1 MSPIVRGLT
10 MLYLTTILLGFAHGM
25 LPPIIPV
32 LANEFH
38 ISGGFAAQVV
48 TAFTAGRLI
57 GQPVGGTLIDKFGTK
72 PAVIGGP
79 IIIGISVSIGIVT
92 PWFWPLLFGLFVAG
106 AADSVWML
114 GREVAGVDLV
124 KPNQRGRLMSGFMG
138 FHGVGMG
145 LGAWLGGTVGEEMGA
160 TVVFGIYTAIAAF
173 VFFISV
179 LIPSA
184 DRPKAAPAAGLPV
197 EDVREGSQLDRVR
210 NLYLQI
216 DPRLRATYIVL
227 VFATASMM
235 LYRMAYQAI
244 LPLHMDEIGLDP
256 SQIGELFAVVAIGSL
271 VMIVPAGFVVDK
283 IGRKWA
289 TVPSTAI
296 PGIAFLFIPFTG
308 DMGPLIA
315 IAVLMGFSNG
325 LSLGS
330 VATSTYDVAPDAIRA
345 RLQAA
350 RRTVAEVGAITGPLL
365 GGFIAVQFGAGTA
378 FFVYAPV
385 LLLAAILLL
394 FVARETLVKVS
405 AAAASLGNGEPV
417 SGLALLKSIP
427 VLLIGAALLVFV
439 ARSRRTK
446 RLTDEGSRDRSA
458 AGADR
463 S

>member
-1 MSPIVRGLT
+1 MSPVVRGLT

-32 LANEFH
+32 LSSEFE

-48 TAFTAGRLI
+48 TAFTMGRLI
-57 GQPVGGTLIDKFGTK
+57 GQPVGGTLIDKLGTK

-79 IIIGISVSIGIVT
+79 VVIGLSVSIGMVT
-92 PWFWPLLFGLFVAG
+92 PWFWPLLIGLFIAG

-124 KPNQRGRLMSGFMG
+124 RPNQRGRLMSGFMG

-145 LGAWLGGTVGEEMGA
+145 LGAWLGGTVGEEMGTA
-160 TVVFGIYTAIAAF
+160 VVFTIYTGIAAF
-173 VFFISV
+173 VFLISV

-184 DRPKAAPAAGLPV
+184 DRPAAAPAAASVAPPA
-197 EDVREGSQLDRVR
+197 EGSRMDRVR
-210 NLYLQI
+210 SLYLQI
-216 DPRLRATYIVL
+216 DPRLRATYLVL

-244 LPLHMDEIGLDP
+244 LPLRMDEIGLDP
-256 SQIGELFAVVAIGSL
+256 SDIGTLFLVVSFGSL

-296 PGIAFLFIPFTG
+296 PGIAFLLIPLTG
-308 DMGPLIA
+308 DFGPLIA
-315 IAVLMGFSNG
+315 IAVLMGFANG

-330 VATSTYDVAPDAIRA
+330 VATSTYDVAPDAVRA

-365 GGFIAVQFGAGTA
+365 GGFLAVQFGAGVA

-385 LLLAAILLL
+385 LLIAGALLM
-394 FVARETLVKVS
+394 FVARETLVKRPTT
-405 AAAASLGNGEPV
+405 AAA
-417 SGLALLKSIP
+417 
-427 VLLIGAALLVFV
+427 
-439 ARSRRTK
+439 
-446 RLTDEGSRDRSA
+446 
-458 AGADR
+458 
-463 S
+463 

>member
-1 MSPIVRGLT
+1 MSPVVRGLT

-32 LANEFH
+32 LEDTFGV
-38 ISGGFAAQVV
+38 SGGMAAQVV
-48 TAFTAGRLI
+48 TAFTMGRLI
-57 GQPVGGTLIDKFGTK
+57 GQPLGGTLIDKFGTR
-72 PAVIGGP
+72 PAVLIGP
-79 IIIGISVSIGIVT
+79 VVIGLSVSVGIVT
-92 PWFWPLLFGLFVAG
+92 QWFWPLLVGLFIAG
-106 AADSVWML
+106 AADSMWML

-124 KPNQRGRLMSGFMG
+124 KANQRGRLMSGFMG

-145 LGAWLGGTVGEEMGA
+145 LGAWLGGTVGEEMGIR
-160 TVVFGIYTAIAAF
+160 VVFALYTGIAAF
-173 VFFISV
+173 VFLISV

-184 DRPKAAPAAGLPV
+184 ERPHPAPSAASGAEA
-197 EDVREGSQLDRVR
+197 EAEGSRLERLR

-216 DPRLRATYIVL
+216 DPRLRATYLVL

-244 LPLHMDEIGLDP
+244 LPLRMDEIGLDP
-256 SQIGELFAVVAIGSL
+256 SDIGTLFLVVSFGSL

-296 PGIAFLFIPFTG
+296 PGIAFLLIPLTG
-308 DMGPLIA
+308 DFGPLIA

-365 GGFIAVQFGAGTA
+365 GGFLAVMFGAGVA
-378 FFVYAPV
+378 FVVYAPV
-385 LLLAAILLL
+385 LLFAAALLM
-394 FVARETLVKVS
+394 FVARETLVKRPTT
-405 AAAASLGNGEPV
+405 AAA
-417 SGLALLKSIP
+417 
-427 VLLIGAALLVFV
+427 
-439 ARSRRTK
+439 
-446 RLTDEGSRDRSA
+446 
-458 AGADR
+458 
-463 S
+463 

>member
-1 MSPIVRGLT
+1 MSPVVRGLT

-32 LANEFH
+32 LSSEFE

-48 TAFTAGRLI
+48 TAFTMGRLI
-57 GQPVGGTLIDKFGTK
+57 GQPVGGTLIDKLGTK

-79 IIIGISVSIGIVT
+79 VVIGLSVSIGMVT
-92 PWFWPLLFGLFVAG
+92 PWFSPLLIGLFIAG

-145 LGAWLGGTVGEEMGA
+145 LGAWLGGTVGEEMGTA
-160 TVVFGIYTAIAAF
+160 VVFTIYTGIAAF
-173 VFFISV
+173 VFLISV

-184 DRPKAAPAAGLPV
+184 ERPVAAPATASVAPPA
-197 EDVREGSQLDRVR
+197 EGSRMDRVR
-210 NLYLQI
+210 SLYLQI
-216 DPRLRATYIVL
+216 DPRLRATYLVL

-244 LPLHMDEIGLDP
+244 LPLRMDEIGMDP
-256 SQIGELFAVVAIGSL
+256 SDIGTLFLVVSFGSL

-296 PGIAFLFIPFTG
+296 PGIAFLLIPLTG
-308 DMGPLIA
+308 DFGPLIA
-315 IAVLMGFSNG
+315 IAVLMGFANG

-330 VATSTYDVAPDAIRA
+330 VATSTYDVAPDAVRA

-365 GGFIAVQFGAGTA
+365 GGFLAVQFGAGVA

-385 LLLAAILLL
+385 LLIAGALLM
-394 FVARETLVKVS
+394 FVARETLVKRPAT
-405 AAAASLGNGEPV
+405 AAA
-417 SGLALLKSIP
+417 
-427 VLLIGAALLVFV
+427 
-439 ARSRRTK
+439 
-446 RLTDEGSRDRSA
+446 
-458 AGADR
+458 
-463 S
+463 

>member
-1 MSPIVRGLT
+1 MSPVVRGLT

-32 LANEFH
+32 LEDTFGV
-38 ISGGFAAQVV
+38 SGGMAAQVV
-48 TAFTAGRLI
+48 TAFTMGRLI
-57 GQPVGGTLIDKFGTK
+57 GQPLGGTIIDKFGTR
-72 PAVIGGP
+72 PAVLIGP
-79 IIIGISVSIGIVT
+79 VVIGLSVSVGIVT
-92 PWFWPLLFGLFVAG
+92 QWFWPLLVGLFIAG
-106 AADSVWML
+106 AADSMWML

-124 KPNQRGRLMSGFMG
+124 KANQRGRLMSGFMG

-145 LGAWLGGTVGEEMGA
+145 LGAWLGGTVGEEMGIR
-160 TVVFGIYTAIAAF
+160 VVFALYTGIAAF
-173 VFFISV
+173 VFLISV

-184 DRPKAAPAAGLPV
+184 ERPHPAPSAASGAEA
-197 EDVREGSQLDRVR
+197 EMEGSRLERLR

-216 DPRLRATYIVL
+216 DPRLRATYLVL

-244 LPLHMDEIGLDP
+244 LPLRMDEIGLDP
-256 SQIGELFAVVAIGSL
+256 SDIGTLFLVVSFGSL

-296 PGIAFLFIPFTG
+296 PGIAFLLIPLTG
-308 DMGPLIA
+308 DFGPLIA

-365 GGFIAVQFGAGTA
+365 GGFLAVMFGAGVA
-378 FFVYAPV
+378 FVVYAPV
-385 LLLAAILLL
+385 LLLAAALLM
-394 FVARETLVKVS
+394 FVARETLVKRPAT
-405 AAAASLGNGEPV
+405 AAA
-417 SGLALLKSIP
+417 
-427 VLLIGAALLVFV
+427 
-439 ARSRRTK
+439 
-446 RLTDEGSRDRSA
+446 
-458 AGADR
+458 
-463 S
+463 

>member
-1 MSPIVRGLT
+1 MSPVVRGLT

-32 LANEFH
+32 LEDTFGV
-38 ISGGFAAQVV
+38 SGGMAAQVV
-48 TAFTAGRLI
+48 TAFTMGRLI
-57 GQPVGGTLIDKFGTK
+57 GQPLGGTLIDKFGTR
-72 PAVIGGP
+72 PAVLIGP
-79 IIIGISVSIGIVT
+79 VVIGLSVSVGIVT
-92 PWFWPLLFGLFVAG
+92 QWFWPLLVGLFIAG
-106 AADSVWML
+106 AADSMWML

-124 KPNQRGRLMSGFMG
+124 KANQRGRLMSGFMG

-145 LGAWLGGTVGEEMGA
+145 LGAWLGGTVGEEMGIR
-160 TVVFGIYTAIAAF
+160 VVFALYTGIAAF
-173 VFFISV
+173 VFLISV

-184 DRPKAAPAAGLPV
+184 ERPHPAPSAASGAEA
-197 EDVREGSQLDRVR
+197 EAEGSRLERLR
-210 NLYLQI
+210 NIYLQI
-216 DPRLRATYIVL
+216 DPRLRATYLVL

-244 LPLHMDEIGLDP
+244 LPLRMDEIGLDP
-256 SQIGELFAVVAIGSL
+256 SDIGTLFLVVSFGSL

-296 PGIAFLFIPFTG
+296 PGIAFLLIPLTG
-308 DMGPLIA
+308 DFGPLIA

-365 GGFIAVQFGAGTA
+365 GGFLAVMFGAGVA
-378 FFVYAPV
+378 FVVYAPV
-385 LLLAAILLL
+385 LLLAAALLM
-394 FVARETLVKVS
+394 FVARETLVKRPAT
-405 AAAASLGNGEPV
+405 AAA
-417 SGLALLKSIP
+417 
-427 VLLIGAALLVFV
+427 
-439 ARSRRTK
+439 
-446 RLTDEGSRDRSA
+446 
-458 AGADR
+458 
-463 S
+463 

>member
-1 MSPIVRGLT
+1 MSPVVRGLT

-32 LANEFH
+32 LEDTFGV
-38 ISGGFAAQVV
+38 SGGLAAQVV
-48 TAFTAGRLI
+48 TAFTMGRLI
-57 GQPVGGTLIDKFGTK
+57 GQPLGGTLIDKFGTR
-72 PAVIGGP
+72 PAVLGGP
-79 IIIGISVSIGIVT
+79 VVIGIAVSVGIVT
-92 PWFWPLLFGLFVAG
+92 QWFWPLLAGLFIAG
-106 AADSVWML
+106 AADSMWML

-145 LGAWLGGTVGEEMGA
+145 LGAWLGGTVGEEWGIRA
-160 TVVFGIYTAIAAF
+160 VFAIYTGIAAF
-173 VFFISV
+173 VFLISV

-184 DRPKAAPAAGLPV
+184 DRPQAAPSAAPAA
-197 EDVREGSQLDRVR
+197 EGSRLERLR
-210 NLYLQI
+210 NLYFQI
-216 DPRLRATYIVL
+216 DPRLRATYLVL

-244 LPLHMDEIGLDP
+244 LPLHMDEIGLEP
-256 SQIGELFAVVAIGSL
+256 SEIGTLFFVVSIGSL

-296 PGIAFLFIPFTG
+296 PGIAFLLIPFTG
-308 DMGPLIA
+308 AMGPLIA

-365 GGFIAVQFGAGTA
+365 GGFLAVQFSAGVA

-385 LLLAAILLL
+385 LLLAAALLL
-394 FVARETLVKVS
+394 FVARETLVKRP
-405 AAAASLGNGEPV
+405 AEEATRG
-417 SGLALLKSIP
+417 SGA
-427 VLLIGAALLVFV
+427 
-439 ARSRRTK
+439 
-446 RLTDEGSRDRSA
+446 
-458 AGADR
+458 
-463 S
+463 

>member
-1 MSPIVRGLT
+1 MSPVVRGLT

-32 LANEFH
+32 LASNFE
-38 ISGGFAAQVV
+38 ISGGLAAQVI
-48 TAFTAGRLI
+48 TAFTMGRLI
-57 GQPVGGTLIDKFGTK
+57 GQPLGGTLIDRLGTR
-72 PAVIGGP
+72 PAVLVGPVVIGL
-79 IIIGISVSIGIVT
+79 SVSVGVVT
-92 PWFWPLLFGLFVAG
+92 QWFWPLLIGLFIAG
-106 AADSVWML
+106 AADSMWML
-114 GREVAGVDLV
+114 GREVAGIDLV
-124 KPNQRGRLMSGFMG
+124 KANQRGRLMSGFMG

-145 LGAWLGGTVGEEMGA
+145 LGAWLGGMVGEEMGVR
-160 TVVFGIYTAIAAF
+160 VVFALYAGIAAF
-173 VFFISV
+173 VFLISM

-184 DRPKAAPAAGLPV
+184 ERPQPTPSTAPPA
-197 EDVREGSQLDRVR
+197 EGSRLQRLY

-216 DPRLRATYIVL
+216 DPRYRVTYLVL

-256 SQIGELFAVVAIGSL
+256 SEIGELFAVVAIGSL
-271 VMIVPAGFVVDK
+271 VMIVPAGFIVDK
-283 IGRKWA
+283 VGRKWA

-296 PGIAFLFIPFTG
+296 PGIAFLLIPFTG
-308 DMGPLIA
+308 AMGPLIA

-365 GGFIAVQFGAGTA
+365 GGFLAVQFGAGVT

-385 LLLAAILLL
+385 LLIASALLM
-394 FVARETLVKVS
+394 FVARETLVKRP
-405 AAAASLGNGEPV
+405 ATPV
-417 SGLALLKSIP
+417 A
-427 VLLIGAALLVFV
+427 
-439 ARSRRTK
+439 
-446 RLTDEGSRDRSA
+446 
-458 AGADR
+458 
-463 S
+463 

>member
-1 MSPIVRGLT
+1 MSPVVRGLT

-32 LANEFH
+32 LEDTFGV
-38 ISGGFAAQVV
+38 SGGMAAQVV
-48 TAFTAGRLI
+48 TAFTMGRLI
-57 GQPVGGTLIDKFGTK
+57 GQPLGGTLIDKFGTR
-72 PAVIGGP
+72 PAVLIGP
-79 IIIGISVSIGIVT
+79 VVIGLSVSVGIVT
-92 PWFWPLLFGLFVAG
+92 QWFWPLLVGLFIAG
-106 AADSVWML
+106 AADSMWML

-124 KPNQRGRLMSGFMG
+124 KANQRGRLMSGFMG

-145 LGAWLGGTVGEEMGA
+145 LGAWLGGTVGEEMGIR
-160 TVVFGIYTAIAAF
+160 VVFALYTGIAAF
-173 VFFISV
+173 VFLISV

-184 DRPKAAPAAGLPV
+184 ERPHPAPSAASGAEA
-197 EDVREGSQLDRVR
+197 EAEGSRLERLR

-216 DPRLRATYIVL
+216 DPRLRATYLVL

-244 LPLHMDEIGLDP
+244 LPLRMDEIGLDP
-256 SQIGELFAVVAIGSL
+256 SDIGTLFLVVSFGSL

-296 PGIAFLFIPFTG
+296 PGIAFLLIPLTG
-308 DMGPLIA
+308 DFGPLIA

-330 VATSTYDVAPDAIRA
+330 VATSTYDVAPDAVRA

-365 GGFIAVQFGAGTA
+365 GGFLAVMFGAGVA
-378 FFVYAPV
+378 FVVYAPV
-385 LLLAAILLL
+385 LLLAAALLM
-394 FVARETLVKVS
+394 FVARETLVKRPAT
-405 AAAASLGNGEPV
+405 AAA
-417 SGLALLKSIP
+417 
-427 VLLIGAALLVFV
+427 
-439 ARSRRTK
+439 
-446 RLTDEGSRDRSA
+446 
-458 AGADR
+458 
-463 S
+463 

>member
-10 MLYLTTILLGFAHGM
+10 MLYLTTILMGFAHGM

-32 LANEFH
+32 LASDFE

-48 TAFTAGRLI
+48 TAFTMGRLI
-57 GQPVGGTLIDKFGTK
+57 GQPLGGTLIDKLGTK

-79 IIIGISVSIGIVT
+79 VVIGLAVAVGVVT
-92 PWFWPLLFGLFVAG
+92 QWFWPLLVALFVAG

-114 GREVAGVDLV
+114 GREVAGIDLV
-124 KPNQRGRLMSGFMG
+124 KANQRGRLMSGFMG

-145 LGAWLGGTVGEEMGA
+145 LGAWLGGTVGEEMGIS
-160 TVVFGIYTAIAAF
+160 TVFTIYTGIAAF
-173 VFFISV
+173 VFLVSV
-179 LIPSA
+179 LIPGATPPAAAPS
-184 DRPKAAPAAGLPV
+184 DAPAAP
-197 EDVREGSQLDRVR
+197 GSRWERLR

-216 DPRLRATYIVL
+216 DPRLRATYLVL

-244 LPLHMDEIGLDP
+244 VPLYADEIGMTP
-256 SQIGELFAVVAIGSL
+256 SEIGVLFFVVSIGSL

-283 IGRKWA
+283 VGRKWA

-296 PGIAFLFIPFTG
+296 PGIAFLLIPFTG
-308 DMGPLIA
+308 AMGPMIA

-365 GGFIAVQFGAGTA
+365 GGFLAVQFGAGVA

-385 LLLAAILLL
+385 LLLAGALLL
-394 FVARETLVKVS
+394 FVARETLVKRPTE
-405 AAAASLGNGEPV
+405 APA
-417 SGLALLKSIP
+417 
-427 VLLIGAALLVFV
+427 
-439 ARSRRTK
+439 
-446 RLTDEGSRDRSA
+446 
-458 AGADR
+458 
-463 S
+463 

>member
-1 MSPIVRGLT
+1 MSPVVRGLT

-32 LANEFH
+32 LEDTFGV
-38 ISGGFAAQVV
+38 SGGMAAQVV
-48 TAFTAGRLI
+48 TAFTMGRLI
-57 GQPVGGTLIDKFGTK
+57 GQPLGGTLIDKFGTR
-72 PAVIGGP
+72 PAVLIGP
-79 IIIGISVSIGIVT
+79 VVIGLSVSVGIVT
-92 PWFWPLLFGLFVAG
+92 QWFWPLLVGLFIAG
-106 AADSVWML
+106 AADSMWML

-124 KPNQRGRLMSGFMG
+124 KANQRGRLMSGFMG

-145 LGAWLGGTVGEEMGA
+145 LGAWLGGTVGEEMGIR
-160 TVVFGIYTAIAAF
+160 VVFALYTGIAAF
-173 VFFISV
+173 VFLISV

-184 DRPKAAPAAGLPV
+184 ERPHPAPSAASGAEA
-197 EDVREGSQLDRVR
+197 EAEGSRLERLR

-216 DPRLRATYIVL
+216 DPRLRATYLVL

-244 LPLHMDEIGLDP
+244 LPLRMDEIGLDP
-256 SQIGELFAVVAIGSL
+256 SDIGTLFLVVSFGSL

-296 PGIAFLFIPFTG
+296 PGIAFLLIPLTG
-308 DMGPLIA
+308 DFGPLIA

-365 GGFIAVQFGAGTA
+365 GGFLAVMFGAGVA
-378 FFVYAPV
+378 FVVYAPV
-385 LLLAAILLL
+385 LLLAAALLM
-394 FVARETLVKVS
+394 FVARETLVKRPVT
-405 AAAASLGNGEPV
+405 AAA
-417 SGLALLKSIP
+417 
-427 VLLIGAALLVFV
+427 
-439 ARSRRTK
+439 
-446 RLTDEGSRDRSA
+446 
-458 AGADR
+458 
-463 S
+463 

>member
-1 MSPIVRGLT
+1 MSPVVRGLT

-32 LANEFH
+32 LEDTFGV
-38 ISGGFAAQVV
+38 SGGMAAQVV
-48 TAFTAGRLI
+48 TAFTMGRLI
-57 GQPVGGTLIDKFGTK
+57 GQPLGGTLIDRFGTR
-72 PAVIGGP
+72 PAVLGGP
-79 IIIGISVSIGIVT
+79 VIIGLSVAVGVVT
-92 PWFWPLLFGLFVAG
+92 QWFWPLLVGLFIAG

-145 LGAWLGGTVGEEMGA
+145 LGAWLGGTVGEEMGIRA
-160 TVVFGIYTAIAAF
+160 VFAIYTGIAAF
-173 VFFISV
+173 VFLVSV

-184 DRPKAAPAAGLPV
+184 ERPAAAPADASAAAPSG
-197 EDVREGSQLDRVR
+197 GSRLERLR

-216 DPRLRATYIVL
+216 DPRLRATYLVL

-244 LPLHMDEIGLDP
+244 LPLHMDEIGMEP
-256 SQIGELFAVVAIGSL
+256 SDIGTLFAVVAIGSL

-296 PGIAFLFIPFTG
+296 PGIAFLLIPLTG
-308 DMGPLIA
+308 DFGPLIA

-330 VATSTYDVAPDAIRA
+330 VATSTYDVAPDAVRA

-365 GGFIAVQFGAGTA
+365 GGFLAVQFGAGVA

-385 LLLAAILLL
+385 LLVAAALLM
-394 FVARETLVKVS
+394 FVARETLVKRPVE
-405 AAAASLGNGEPV
+405 AAA
-417 SGLALLKSIP
+417 
-427 VLLIGAALLVFV
+427 
-439 ARSRRTK
+439 
-446 RLTDEGSRDRSA
+446 
-458 AGADR
+458 
-463 S
+463 

>member
-1 MSPIVRGLT
+1 MSPVVRGLT

-32 LANEFH
+32 LEDTFGV
-38 ISGGFAAQVV
+38 SGGMAAQVV
-48 TAFTAGRLI
+48 TAFTMGRLI
-57 GQPVGGTLIDKFGTK
+57 GQPLGGTIIDKFGTR
-72 PAVIGGP
+72 PAVLIGP
-79 IIIGISVSIGIVT
+79 VVIGLSVSVGIVT
-92 PWFWPLLFGLFVAG
+92 QWFWPLLVGLFIAG
-106 AADSVWML
+106 AADSMWML

-124 KPNQRGRLMSGFMG
+124 KANQRGRLMSGFMG

-145 LGAWLGGTVGEEMGA
+145 LGAWLGGTVGEEMGIR
-160 TVVFGIYTAIAAF
+160 VVFALYTGIAAF
-173 VFFISV
+173 VFLISV

-184 DRPKAAPAAGLPV
+184 ERPHPAPSAASGAEA
-197 EDVREGSQLDRVR
+197 ETEGSRLERLR

-216 DPRLRATYIVL
+216 DPRLRATYLVL

-244 LPLHMDEIGLDP
+244 LPLRMDEIGLDP
-256 SQIGELFAVVAIGSL
+256 SDIGTLFLVVSFGSL

-296 PGIAFLFIPFTG
+296 PGIAFLLIPLTG
-308 DMGPLIA
+308 DFGPLIA

-365 GGFIAVQFGAGTA
+365 GGFLAVMFGAGVA
-378 FFVYAPV
+378 FVVYAPV
-385 LLLAAILLL
+385 LLLAAALLM
-394 FVARETLVKVS
+394 FVARETLVKRPAT
-405 AAAASLGNGEPV
+405 AAA
-417 SGLALLKSIP
+417 
-427 VLLIGAALLVFV
+427 
-439 ARSRRTK
+439 
-446 RLTDEGSRDRSA
+446 
-458 AGADR
+458 
-463 S
+463 

>member
-1 MSPIVRGLT
+1 MSPVVRGLT

-32 LANEFH
+32 LEDTFGV
-38 ISGGFAAQVV
+38 SGGMAAQVV
-48 TAFTAGRLI
+48 TAFTMGRLI
-57 GQPVGGTLIDKFGTK
+57 GQPLGGTLIDKFGTR
-72 PAVIGGP
+72 PAVLIGP
-79 IIIGISVSIGIVT
+79 VVIGLSVSVGIVT
-92 PWFWPLLFGLFVAG
+92 QWFWPLLVGLFIAG
-106 AADSVWML
+106 AADSMWML

-124 KPNQRGRLMSGFMG
+124 KANQRGRLMSGFMG

-145 LGAWLGGTVGEEMGA
+145 LGAWLGGTVGEEMGIR
-160 TVVFGIYTAIAAF
+160 VVFALYTGIAAF
-173 VFFISV
+173 VFLISV

-184 DRPKAAPAAGLPV
+184 ERPHPAPSAASGAEA
-197 EDVREGSQLDRVR
+197 EAEGSRLERLR

-216 DPRLRATYIVL
+216 DPRLRATYLVL

-244 LPLHMDEIGLDP
+244 LPLRMDEIGLDP
-256 SQIGELFAVVAIGSL
+256 SDIGTLFLVVSFGSL

-296 PGIAFLFIPFTG
+296 PGIAFLLIPLTG
-308 DMGPLIA
+308 DFGPLIA

-365 GGFIAVQFGAGTA
+365 GGFLAVMFGAGVA
-378 FFVYAPV
+378 FVVYAPV
-385 LLLAAILLL
+385 LLLAAALLM
-394 FVARETLVKVS
+394 FVARETLVKRPTT
-405 AAAASLGNGEPV
+405 AAA
-417 SGLALLKSIP
+417 
-427 VLLIGAALLVFV
+427 
-439 ARSRRTK
+439 
-446 RLTDEGSRDRSA
+446 
-458 AGADR
+458 
-463 S
+463 

>member
-1 MSPIVRGLT
+1 MSPVVRGLT

-32 LANEFH
+32 LSSEFE

-48 TAFTAGRLI
+48 TAFTMGRLI
-57 GQPVGGTLIDKFGTK
+57 GQPVGGTLIDKLGTK

-79 IIIGISVSIGIVT
+79 VVIGLSVSIGMVT
-92 PWFWPLLFGLFVAG
+92 PWFWPLLIGLFIAG

-145 LGAWLGGTVGEEMGA
+145 LGAWLGGTVGEEMGTA
-160 TVVFGIYTAIAAF
+160 VVFTIYTGIAAF
-173 VFFISV
+173 VFLISV

-184 DRPKAAPAAGLPV
+184 DRPAAAPAAASVAPPA
-197 EDVREGSQLDRVR
+197 EGSRMDRVR
-210 NLYLQI
+210 SLYLQI
-216 DPRLRATYIVL
+216 DPRLRATYLVL

-244 LPLHMDEIGLDP
+244 LPLRMDEIGLDP
-256 SQIGELFAVVAIGSL
+256 SDIGTLFLVVSFGSL

-296 PGIAFLFIPFTG
+296 PGIAFLLIPLTG
-308 DMGPLIA
+308 DFGPLIA
-315 IAVLMGFSNG
+315 IAVLMGFANG

-330 VATSTYDVAPDAIRA
+330 VATSTYDVAPDAVRA

-365 GGFIAVQFGAGTA
+365 GGFLAVQFGAGVA

-385 LLLAAILLL
+385 LLIAGALLM
-394 FVARETLVKVS
+394 FVARETLVKRPTT
-405 AAAASLGNGEPV
+405 AAA
-417 SGLALLKSIP
+417 
-427 VLLIGAALLVFV
+427 
-439 ARSRRTK
+439 
-446 RLTDEGSRDRSA
+446 
-458 AGADR
+458 
-463 S
+463 

>member
-32 LANEFH
+32 LQDTFGV
-38 ISGGFAAQVV
+38 SGGLAAQVV
-48 TAFTAGRLI
+48 TAFTMGRLI
-57 GQPVGGTLIDKFGTK
+57 GQPLGGTLIDKFGTR
-72 PAVIGGP
+72 PAVLGGP
-79 IIIGISVSIGIVT
+79 VVIGLSVAVGIVT
-92 PWFWPLLFGLFVAG
+92 EWFWPLLVGLFIAG
-106 AADSVWML
+106 AADSMWML

-145 LGAWLGGTVGEEMGA
+145 LGAWLGGTVGEEMGVRA
-160 TVVFGIYTAIAAF
+160 VFAIYTGIAVF
-173 VFFISV
+173 VFLVSV

-184 DRPKAAPAAGLPV
+184 ERPAAAPAVAASTAGSRL
-197 EDVREGSQLDRVR
+197 ERLR

-216 DPRLRATYIVL
+216 DPRLRTTYLVL

-244 LPLHMDEIGLDP
+244 LPLRMDEIGLDP
-256 SQIGELFAVVAIGSL
+256 SDIGTLFAIVAVGSL
-271 VMIVPAGFVVDK
+271 VMILPAGFIVDK

-289 TVPSTAI
+289 TAPSTAI
-296 PGIAFLFIPFTG
+296 PGIAFLLIPLTG
-308 DMGPLIA
+308 DFGPLIA

-330 VATSTYDVAPDAIRA
+330 VATSTYDVAPDAVRA

-365 GGFIAVQFGAGTA
+365 GGFLAVQFGAGVA

-385 LLLAAILLL
+385 LLLAAALLV
-394 FVARETLVKVS
+394 FVARETLVKRPVET
-405 AAAASLGNGEPV
+405 AA
-417 SGLALLKSIP
+417 
-427 VLLIGAALLVFV
+427 
-439 ARSRRTK
+439 
-446 RLTDEGSRDRSA
+446 
-458 AGADR
+458 
-463 S
+463 

>member
-1 MSPIVRGLT
+1 MSPVVRGLT

-32 LANEFH
+32 LEDTFGV
-38 ISGGFAAQVV
+38 SGGMAAQVV
-48 TAFTAGRLI
+48 TAFTMGRLI
-57 GQPVGGTLIDKFGTK
+57 GQPLGGTLIDKFGTR
-72 PAVIGGP
+72 PAVLIGP
-79 IIIGISVSIGIVT
+79 VVIGLSVSVGIVT
-92 PWFWPLLFGLFVAG
+92 QWFWPLLVGLFIAG
-106 AADSVWML
+106 AADSMWML

-124 KPNQRGRLMSGFMG
+124 KANQRGRLMSGFMG

-145 LGAWLGGTVGEEMGA
+145 LGAWLGGTVGEEMGIR
-160 TVVFGIYTAIAAF
+160 VVFALYTGIAAF
-173 VFFISV
+173 VFLISV

-184 DRPKAAPAAGLPV
+184 ERPHPTPSAVSGAEAEA
-197 EDVREGSQLDRVR
+197 EGSRLERLR

-216 DPRLRATYIVL
+216 DPRLRATYLVL

-244 LPLHMDEIGLDP
+244 LPLRMDEIGLDP
-256 SQIGELFAVVAIGSL
+256 SDIGTLFLVVSFGSL

-296 PGIAFLFIPFTG
+296 PGIAFLLIPLTG
-308 DMGPLIA
+308 DFGPLIA

-330 VATSTYDVAPDAIRA
+330 VATSTYDVAPDAVRA

-365 GGFIAVQFGAGTA
+365 GGFLAVMFGAGVA
-378 FFVYAPV
+378 FVVYAPV
-385 LLLAAILLL
+385 LLLAAALLM
-394 FVARETLVKVS
+394 FVARETLVKRPAT
-405 AAAASLGNGEPV
+405 AAA
-417 SGLALLKSIP
+417 
-427 VLLIGAALLVFV
+427 
-439 ARSRRTK
+439 
-446 RLTDEGSRDRSA
+446 
-458 AGADR
+458 
-463 S
+463 

>member
-1 MSPIVRGLT
+1 MSPVVRGLT

-32 LANEFH
+32 LEDTFGV
-38 ISGGFAAQVV
+38 SGGFAAQVV
-48 TAFTAGRLI
+48 TAFTMGRLI
-57 GQPVGGTLIDKFGTK
+57 GQPLGGTLIDKFGTR
-72 PAVIGGP
+72 PAVLGGP
-79 IIIGISVSIGIVT
+79 VVIGISVSVGIVT
-92 PWFWPLLFGLFVAG
+92 QWFWPLLLGLFIAG
-106 AADSVWML
+106 AADSMWML

-145 LGAWLGGTVGEEMGA
+145 LGAWLGGTVGEEMGIRA
-160 TVVFGIYTAIAAF
+160 VFAIYTGIAAF
-173 VFFISV
+173 VFLISV

-184 DRPKAAPAAGLPV
+184 ERPAAAASSAAPAAGGESLPV
-197 EDVREGSQLDRVR
+197 RLR

-216 DPRLRATYIVL
+216 DPRLRVTYLVL

-244 LPLHMDEIGLDP
+244 LPLHMDEIGLEP
-256 SQIGELFAVVAIGSL
+256 SDIGTLFFVVSIGSL

-296 PGIAFLFIPFTG
+296 PGIAFLLIPFTG
-308 DMGPLIA
+308 EMGPLIA

-330 VATSTYDVAPDAIRA
+330 VATSTYDVAPDAVRA

-365 GGFIAVQFGAGTA
+365 GGFLAVMFGAGVA

-385 LLLAAILLL
+385 RLLAAALLMS
-394 FVARETLVKVS
+394 VARETRVKRPAVE
-405 AAAASLGNGEPV
+405 AAHE
-417 SGLALLKSIP
+417 
-427 VLLIGAALLVFV
+427 
-439 ARSRRTK
+439 RSP
-446 RLTDEGSRDRSA
+446 
-458 AGADR
+458 
-463 S
+463 

>member
-1 MSPIVRGLT
+1 MSPVVRGLT

-32 LANEFH
+32 LSSEFE
-38 ISGGFAAQVV
+38 ISGGLAAQVV
-48 TAFTAGRLI
+48 TAFTMGRLI
-57 GQPVGGTLIDKFGTK
+57 GQPVGGTLIDKLGTK

-79 IIIGISVSIGIVT
+79 VIIGLSVSIGMVT
-92 PWFWPLLFGLFVAG
+92 PWFWPLLVGLFIAG

-145 LGAWLGGTVGEEMGA
+145 LGAWLGGTVGEEMGTA
-160 TVVFGIYTAIAAF
+160 VVFTIYTGIAAF
-173 VFFISV
+173 VFFVSV

-184 DRPKAAPAAGLPV
+184 DRPPAAPSVAPSSAAAPV
-197 EDVREGSQLDRVR
+197 ESNRFDRVR
-210 NLYLQI
+210 SLYLQI
-216 DPRLRATYIVL
+216 DPRLRATYLVL

-244 LPLHMDEIGLDP
+244 LPLHMDEIGLEP
-256 SQIGELFAVVAIGSL
+256 SQIGELFFVVAIGSL
-271 VMIVPAGFVVDK
+271 VMIVPAGFIVDK
-283 IGRKWA
+283 VGRKWA

-296 PGIAFLFIPFTG
+296 PGIAFLLIPFTG
-308 DMGPLIA
+308 AMGPLIA

-365 GGFIAVQFGAGTA
+365 GGFLAVQFGAGTA

-385 LLLAAILLL
+385 LLLAGALLL
-394 FVARETLVKVS
+394 FVARETLVKRS
-405 AAAASLGNGEPV
+405 AESPRGQ
-417 SGLALLKSIP
+417 SGPGSFLTSTP
-427 VLLIGAALLVFV
+427 VLFIGAALLLFV
-439 ARSRRTK
+439 VRGVLAKRSV
-446 RLTDEGSRDRSA
+446 DEGSGDRSTP
-458 AGADR
+458 GPGR

>member
-1 MSPIVRGLT
+1 MSPVVRGLT

-32 LANEFH
+32 LEDTFGV
-38 ISGGFAAQVV
+38 SGGVAAQVI
-48 TAFTAGRLI
+48 TAFTMGRLV
-57 GQPVGGTLIDKFGTK
+57 GQPLGGTLIDRFGTR
-72 PAVIGGP
+72 PAVVGGP
-79 IIIGISVSIGIVT
+79 VVIGLAVSVGVVT
-92 PWFWPLLFGLFVAG
+92 HWFWPLLVGLFVAG
-106 AADSVWML
+106 AADSMWML

-124 KPNQRGRLMSGFMG
+124 KPQQRGRLMSGFMG

-145 LGAWLGGTVGEEMGA
+145 LGAWLGGMVGEEMGVRA
-160 TVVFGIYTAIAAF
+160 VFAIYAGLAAF
-173 VFFISV
+173 VFIVSV

-184 DRPKAAPAAGLPV
+184 ERPQAAPADASRLTPTESSRLGRLH
-197 EDVREGSQLDRVR
+197 

-216 DPRLRATYIVL
+216 DPRLRATYLVL

-244 LPLHMDEIGLDP
+244 LPLHMDEIGMDP
-256 SQIGELFAVVAIGSL
+256 SDIGTLFLVVAVGSL

-289 TVPSTAI
+289 TAPSTAI
-296 PGIAFLFIPFTG
+296 PGIAFILIPFTG
-308 DMGPLIA
+308 EMGPLIA

-330 VATSTYDVAPDAIRA
+330 VATSTYDVAPDAVRA

-365 GGFIAVQFGAGTA
+365 GGFIAVQFGASIA

-385 LLLAAILLL
+385 LLLAAVLLV
-394 FVARETLVKVS
+394 FVARETLVKRPVG
-405 AAAASLGNGEPV
+405 ASP
-417 SGLALLKSIP
+417 
-427 VLLIGAALLVFV
+427 
-439 ARSRRTK
+439 
-446 RLTDEGSRDRSA
+446 
-458 AGADR
+458 
-463 S
+463 

>member
-1 MSPIVRGLT
+1 MSPVVRGLT

-32 LANEFH
+32 LASNFE
-38 ISGGFAAQVV
+38 ISGGLAAQVI
-48 TAFTAGRLI
+48 TAFTMGRLI
-57 GQPVGGTLIDKFGTK
+57 GQPLGGTLIDRFGTR
-72 PAVIGGP
+72 PAVLVGPVVIGL
-79 IIIGISVSIGIVT
+79 SVSVGVVT
-92 PWFWPLLFGLFVAG
+92 QWFWPLLIGLFIAG
-106 AADSVWML
+106 AADSMWML
-114 GREVAGVDLV
+114 GREVAGIDLV
-124 KPNQRGRLMSGFMG
+124 KANQRGRLMSGFMG

-145 LGAWLGGTVGEEMGA
+145 LGAWLGGMVGEEMGVR
-160 TVVFGIYTAIAAF
+160 VVFALYAGIAAF
-173 VFFISV
+173 VFLISM

-184 DRPKAAPAAGLPV
+184 ERPQPTPSTAPPA
-197 EDVREGSQLDRVR
+197 EGSRLQRLY

-216 DPRLRATYIVL
+216 DPRYRVTYLVL

-256 SQIGELFAVVAIGSL
+256 SEIGELFAVVAIGSL
-271 VMIVPAGFVVDK
+271 VMIVPAGFIVDK
-283 IGRKWA
+283 VGRKWA

-296 PGIAFLFIPFTG
+296 PGIAFLLIPFTG
-308 DMGPLIA
+308 AMGPLIA

-365 GGFIAVQFGAGTA
+365 GGFLAVQFGAGVT

-385 LLLAAILLL
+385 LLIASALLM
-394 FVARETLVKVS
+394 FVARETLVKRP
-405 AAAASLGNGEPV
+405 ATPV
-417 SGLALLKSIP
+417 A
-427 VLLIGAALLVFV
+427 
-439 ARSRRTK
+439 
-446 RLTDEGSRDRSA
+446 
-458 AGADR
+458 
-463 S
+463 

>member
-32 LANEFH
+32 LASDFE

-57 GQPVGGTLIDKFGTK
+57 GQPVGGMLIDRFGTR

-79 IIIGISVSIGIVT
+79 IIIGLSVSIGVVT
-92 PWFWPLLFGLFVAG
+92 PWFWPLLLGLFIAG

-145 LGAWLGGTVGEEMGA
+145 LGAWLGGTVGEGMGIRWGFA
-160 TVVFGIYTAIAAF
+160 IYTGIAAF
-173 VFFISV
+173 VFLISV

-184 DRPKAAPAAGLPV
+184 ERPQAAPSAALPA
-197 EDVREGSQLDRVR
+197 EGSRLERLR

-216 DPRLRATYIVL
+216 DPMLRATYLVL

-244 LPLHMDEIGLDP
+244 LPLHMDEIGMDP
-256 SQIGELFAVVAIGSL
+256 SEIGTLFLVVSFGSL

-296 PGIAFLFIPFTG
+296 PGIAFLLIPFTG
-308 DMGPLIA
+308 AMGPLIA

-330 VATSTYDVAPDAIRA
+330 VATSTYDVAPDAVRA

-365 GGFIAVQFGAGTA
+365 GGFLAVQFGAGVA

-385 LLLAAILLL
+385 LLLAAALLL
-394 FVARETLVKVS
+394 FVARETLVKRPAQ
-405 AAAASLGNGEPV
+405 AAA
-417 SGLALLKSIP
+417 
-427 VLLIGAALLVFV
+427 
-439 ARSRRTK
+439 
-446 RLTDEGSRDRSA
+446 
-458 AGADR
+458 
-463 S
+463 

>member
-1 MSPIVRGLT
+1 MSPVVRGLT

-32 LANEFH
+32 LEDTFGV
-38 ISGGFAAQVV
+38 SGGMAAQVV
-48 TAFTAGRLI
+48 TAFTMGRLI
-57 GQPVGGTLIDKFGTK
+57 GQPLGGTLIDKFGTR
-72 PAVIGGP
+72 PAVLIGP
-79 IIIGISVSIGIVT
+79 VVIGLSVSVGIVT
-92 PWFWPLLFGLFVAG
+92 QWFWPLLAGLFIAG
-106 AADSVWML
+106 AADSMWML

-124 KPNQRGRLMSGFMG
+124 KANQRGRLMSGFMG

-145 LGAWLGGTVGEEMGA
+145 LGAWLGGTVGEEMGIR
-160 TVVFGIYTAIAAF
+160 VVFALYTGIAAF
-173 VFFISV
+173 VFLISV

-184 DRPKAAPAAGLPV
+184 ERPHPAPSAAPGAEA
-197 EDVREGSQLDRVR
+197 EAEGSRLERLR

-216 DPRLRATYIVL
+216 DPRLRATYLVL

-244 LPLHMDEIGLDP
+244 LPLRMDEIGLDP
-256 SQIGELFAVVAIGSL
+256 SDIGTLFLVVSFGSL

-296 PGIAFLFIPFTG
+296 PGIAFLLIPLTG
-308 DMGPLIA
+308 DFGPLIA

-330 VATSTYDVAPDAIRA
+330 VATSTYDVAPDAVRA

-365 GGFIAVQFGAGTA
+365 GGFLAVMFGAGVA
-378 FFVYAPV
+378 FVVYAPV
-385 LLLAAILLL
+385 LLLAAALLM
-394 FVARETLVKVS
+394 FVARETLVKRPAT
-405 AAAASLGNGEPV
+405 AAA
-417 SGLALLKSIP
+417 
-427 VLLIGAALLVFV
+427 
-439 ARSRRTK
+439 
-446 RLTDEGSRDRSA
+446 
-458 AGADR
+458 
-463 S
+463 

>member
-1 MSPIVRGLT
+1 MSPVVRGLT

-32 LANEFH
+32 LEDTFGV
-38 ISGGFAAQVV
+38 SGGMAAQVV
-48 TAFTAGRLI
+48 TAFTMGRLI
-57 GQPVGGTLIDKFGTK
+57 GQPLGGTLIDKFGTR
-72 PAVIGGP
+72 PAVLIGP
-79 IIIGISVSIGIVT
+79 VVIGLSVSVGIVT
-92 PWFWPLLFGLFVAG
+92 QWFWPLLVGLFIAG
-106 AADSVWML
+106 AADSMWML

-124 KPNQRGRLMSGFMG
+124 KANQRGRLMSGFMG

-145 LGAWLGGTVGEEMGA
+145 LGAWLGGTVGEEMGIR
-160 TVVFGIYTAIAAF
+160 VVFALYTGIAAF
-173 VFFISV
+173 VFLISV

-184 DRPKAAPAAGLPV
+184 ERPHPAPSAASGAEA
-197 EDVREGSQLDRVR
+197 EAEGSRLERLR

-216 DPRLRATYIVL
+216 DPRLRATYLVL

-244 LPLHMDEIGLDP
+244 LPLRMDEIGLDP
-256 SQIGELFAVVAIGSL
+256 SDIGTLFLVVSFGSL

-296 PGIAFLFIPFTG
+296 PGIAFLLIPLTG
-308 DMGPLIA
+308 DFGPLIA

-330 VATSTYDVAPDAIRA
+330 VATSTYDVAPDAVRA

-365 GGFIAVQFGAGTA
+365 GGFLAVMFGAGVA
-378 FFVYAPV
+378 FVVYAPV
-385 LLLAAILLL
+385 LLFAAALLM
-394 FVARETLVKVS
+394 FVARETLVKRPAT
-405 AAAASLGNGEPV
+405 AAA
-417 SGLALLKSIP
+417 
-427 VLLIGAALLVFV
+427 
-439 ARSRRTK
+439 
-446 RLTDEGSRDRSA
+446 
-458 AGADR
+458 
-463 S
+463 